1 MATHLKELTALNELD
16 FENFIKEKGSGVVEF
31 GAAWCGA
38 CKVTEPILVG
48 ISKKY
53 SDLKFFKIDVNGDSK
68 LAAKMGVMSL
78 PNIFFIKKGKIA
90 EQVIGVASE
99 KELMEKIKK
108 NFS

>member
-1 MATHLKELTALNELD
+1 MATHLKELAEKD
-16 FENFIKEKGSGVVEF
+16 FEKLLKEKGSGVVEF

-38 CKVTEPILVG
+38 CKVTEPILAK

-53 SDLKFFKIDVNGDSK
+53 ADLKFFKIDVNGDSK

-78 PNIFFIKKGKIA
+78 PNIFFIKEGKIV

-99 KELMEKIKK
+99 KELEAKIKK
-108 NFS
+108 NF